1 MKVRSD
7 FLSNLA
13 LIVPSLPIKATSTK
27 LSIGSKDAL
36 LSIQRYLDV
45 LEGILKIKGSSSNLR
60 FDDTPYAR
68 VTCILVLGK
77 THVMRNGKPDWQP
90 YWTTLFHR
98 WDLICTYKLGGFK
111 IY

>member
-45 LEGILKIKGSSSNLR
+45 LEGILQMRGSQSNPRL
-60 FDDTPYAR
+60 DDTPIPH
-68 VTCILVLGK
+68 VTHILVPGK
-77 THVMRNGKPDWQP
+77 NRVM
-90 YWTTLFHR
+90 
-98 WDLICTYKLGGFK
+98 
-111 IY
+111 

>member
-45 LEGILKIKGSSSNLR
+45 LEGILKINPR
-60 FDDTPYAR
+60 FDDTPIPR
-68 VTCILVLGK
+68 VSCILVPGK
-77 THVMRNGKPDWQP
+77 TCVMQNV
-90 YWTTLFHR
+90 T
-98 WDLICTYKLGGFK
+98 
-111 IY
+111 

>member
-45 LEGILKIKGSSSNLR
+45 LEGILPHQIWDGDLM
-60 FDDTPYAR
+60 
-68 VTCILVLGK
+68 ILNDGD
-77 THVMRNGKPDWQP
+77 P
-90 YWTTLFHR
+90 
-98 WDLICTYKLGGFK
+98 
-111 IY
+111 

>member
-45 LEGILKIKGSSSNLR
+45 LEGILQMRGSQSNPR
-60 FDDTPYAR
+60 FDDTYTYSSRNTHFGSWKNPRYAKC
-68 VTCILVLGK
+68 VLVETDSYVLY
-77 THVMRNGKPDWQP
+77 VS
-90 YWTTLFHR
+90 
-98 WDLICTYKLGGFK
+98 TYQVSSMK
-111 IY
+111 

>member
-45 LEGILKIKGSSSNLR
+45 LEGILQTRDGVSNQIPDLMISNPR
-60 FDDTPYAR
+60 FDDTPNPR

-77 THVMRNGKPDWQP
+77 THVMQNS
-90 YWTTLFHR
+90 T
-98 WDLICTYKLGGFK
+98 
-111 IY
+111 

>member
-45 LEGILKIKGSSSNLR
+45 LEGILQVRVFQSSPG
-60 FDDTPYAR
+60 FDD
-68 VTCILVLGK
+68 I
-77 THVMRNGKPDWQP
+77 H
-90 YWTTLFHR
+90 
-98 WDLICTYKLGGFK
+98 LIFALHANN
-111 IY
+111 IELMA